1 MCFCQLP
8 FPTETSVRQNILTWA
23 FFLILL
29 SWWKKNLLPRF
40 FTTRLHPR
48 FIKRNFTLVN
58 ILFFFCFFSGLQVT
72 LICIYEFSFFSLSTD
87 NQPILQGH
95 QLFNSAFSLAQFG
108 ILSKISRLLA
118 HNRVSVAIWNEKIND
133 ETTRW
138 PSCHSSYLSYQ
149 QFDMETRRRGQFYK
163 KISLPDEWIPR

>member
-1 MCFCQLP
+1 M
-8 FPTETSVRQNILTWA
+8 
-23 FFLILL
+23 FLSTTL
-29 SWWKKNLLPRF
+29 SNRDVCSAKHSNMGFLFNFSFLMEKKLLPRF

-58 ILFFFCFFSGLQVT
+58 TLFFFCFCSGLQVT

-118 HNRVSVAIWNEKIND
+118 HNRVSVAI
-133 ETTRW
+133 
-138 PSCHSSYLSYQ
+138 
-149 QFDMETRRRGQFYK
+149 
-163 KISLPDEWIPR
+163 